1 VMFTPTAIG
10 SRTANLTF
18 SDSAGNSP
26 QAVSLSGTGTGP
38 QASLTPTSLNFG
50 NQTLGSSSG
59 AQMVTLSNTGNAVL
73 SITNVALS
81 GSNVADFAIS
91 ANACGSSL
99 AAGASCSVA
108 VMFTPTAIGSRT
120 ANLTLSGTGTGP
132 QASLTPTSLN
142 FGNQTLGSSSGAQM
156 VTLSNTGNAVLS
168 ITNVALSGINVADF
182 AISANACGSSLAA
195 GASCSVAVMF
205 TPTAIG

>member
-120 ANLTLSGTGTGP
+120 ANLTFSDSAGNSPQAVSLSGTGTGP

-156 VTLSNTGNAVLS
+156 V
-168 ITNVALSGINVADF
+168 
-182 AISANACGSSLAA
+182 
-195 GASCSVAVMF
+195 
-205 TPTAIG
+205 